1 MKRMKFTTL
10 AIALAMVIGAVI
22 ALDLVVEEG
31 LFDEAEGKILNVPG
45 SYSTI
50 QDAIDDAD
58 PGDTVLVGNGT
69 YNESLSIG
77 KSLILKGNSTNFVKI
92 ISYGSGDVLTVT
104 SDDVMISKMTFE
116 HRGLIGKGSCIH
128 VQGVENVTI
137 NSVKTF
143 SATFSGINLDEAEL
157 CELTDIESWNNTYGI
172 YMKDSDE
179 NKIHMSHIHDNTHT
193 GLLMEGGSDNN
204 TIYDNHLRTNEM
216 NAIWSIIHNT
226 WQIGNIIRNCSI
238 NYSRNTGI
246 MIGGNNSEWVIEEN
260 QFNDTNGVYT
270 LNSTGLRFNS
280 NVMTN
285 LSYDGI
291 LLDTCVDC
299 EVGDNWIS
307 GPGIGITIFDCKNL
321 DVHHNHIEENSVG
334 MDILGPDSAD
344 IEIRNNTIKDQT
356 DDGIF
361 IWSNARS
368 VNVISN
374 VIENATSGIN
384 ISRSEVIFVED
395 NTINDT
401 REGILL
407 THVEDSV
414 MIKNSIS
421 NSSMGFNTDNVTG
434 SLLVENHLSE
444 CDIGLEIRDSK
455 LSSIIN
461 NEIMGGRIGISTF
474 NLVDANIWENRISG
488 ADDTGIYVVG
498 PFAAS
503 MLEIIDN
510 HLMSNNAGIRIRNGT
525 IMLVA
530 SNTIEKSSS
539 FGLDLEARTTEI
551 DVNGNVFMDNNPGG
565 DQANDDGLSNTWYL
579 PWPAGGNFW
588 SDYEGRDIYRGPFQD
603 TPGMD
608 GIGDEPHPIGGLSGS
623 EDLYPLVNPSGEYPQ
638 GDILITS
645 HVHGEHVNGMEL
657 VEAQVTLMSVN
668 SVIWTVNGVQVGVD
682 TSYPYQAILDTTLFP
697 DGTRLNITAEADN
710 PSGDNPEDMVQVIV
724 NNEEMTGPFI
734 DVSTE
739 RDDYHPDQLG
749 TAHIRTNMLTPFA
762 KEVRIHLKLDTP
774 NGEVLF
780 ISDEIYMMADHW
792 SLPFPVPSDA
802 VTGEWTLNVSVFGH
816 AGEAILW
823 FAQGSFNFRVT
834 GDNTHDMI
842 TAMQETLDILDLQ
855 NASLN
860 QIMSMLSEMWM
871 DLDYMNGTSQDYFH
885 MILDKLNMVEYNLTV
900 KLEGLNS
907 SMREYLDSRLT
918 EITDELNRISNE
930 INLNIST
937 IGEGV
942 DSIGVMLEECC
953 NSTANMI
960 FELNSSINQHMEEM
974 QTEIEDAID
983 SCCSSLQ
990 GLYSFI
996 SEMEGNLTS
1005 ANMDVMH
1012 RLDDLENLMVNLSN
1026 STINEI
1032 RSGVEDLMEYLLLL
1046 NTTEATRHAQSL
1058 SEVLDELDQVNGS
1071 LSDHIQDIDFALE
1084 ALSQLSGIV
1093 EELDTL
1099 EAEVESTQGD
1109 VEDGN
1114 DQNTMLLIALIIGAI
1129 ISIILLVVLVVRTGK
1144 EYEALEET

>member
-1 MKRMKFTTL
+1 MERMKFTTL

-128 VQGVENVTI
+128 VNQAENITI
-137 NSVKTF
+137 SSVKAY
-143 SATFSGINLDEAEL
+143 SATYSGIHLNGADL
-157 CELTDIESWNNTYGI
+157 CRVSDVESWNNTYGLRI
-172 YMKDSDE
+172 NDSDDNE
-179 NKIHMSHIHDNTHT
+179 IHMCHIHDNSRT

-204 TIYDNHLRTNEM
+204 SIHDNHLKTNEM

-238 NYSRNTGI
+238 NYSKNTAI
-246 MIGGNNSEWVIEEN
+246 MIGGNNSEWVIEGN

-270 LNSTGLRFNS
+270 LNSTGLKFNS
-280 NVMTN
+280 NVMRN
-285 LSYDGI
+285 LTYDGI
-291 LLDTCVDC
+291 LLEMCVDC
-299 EVGDNWIS
+299 EVGDNSIS
-307 GPGIGITIFDCKNL
+307 GPNVGITMWDCENI
-321 DVHHNHIEENSVG
+321 DVHHNHIDDNTVG
-334 MDILGPDSAD
+334 IDLLGPNSSD
-344 IEIRNNTIKDQT
+344 IDIRNNTIKDQT

-361 IWSNARS
+361 MWSNARS
-368 VNVISN
+368 VNVMSN
-374 VIENATSGIN
+374 RIENATSGIN
-384 ISRSEVIFVED
+384 ITDSSEIFVED
-395 NTINDT
+395 NRIDDT

-407 THVEDSV
+407 SHVNDSV

-421 NSSMGFNTDNVTG
+421 NSTTGFNTDNVTG
-434 SLLVENHLSE
+434 TFFVDNYVTE
-444 CDIGLEIRDSK
+444 CDIGLEIRDSGS
-455 LSSIIN
+455 SSIIN
-461 NEIMGGRIGISTF
+461 NEIMGGKVGISTF
-474 NLVDANIWENRISG
+474 NLVDSNIRENRIRG
-488 ADDTGIYVVG
+488 ADDVGIYVVG
-498 PFAAS
+498 PFEAS
-503 MLEIIDN
+503 RLEISEN
-510 HLMSNNAGIRIRNGT
+510 HLVSNNAGIRIRNGT
-525 IMLVA
+525 IMLLA
-530 SNTIEKSSS
+530 QNTIESSDS
-539 FGLDLEARTTEI
+539 FGLDLEARTTDI
-551 DVNGNVFMDNNPGG
+551 DVNGNVFMQNNPGG

-623 EDLYPLVNPSGEYPQ
+623 EDLYPLVNPSGEYPE

-645 HVHGEHVNGMEL
+645 HVRGQHVSGMEL

-697 DGTRLNITAEADN
+697 DGTHLNITAEADN
-710 PSGDNPEDMVQVIV
+710 PSGDNPEDMVRVIV

-739 RDDYHPDQLG
+739 RDDYHPDQMG

-802 VTGEWTLNVSVFGH
+802 ATGEWTLNVSVFGH

-834 GDNTHDMI
+834 GDNTHDML

-960 FELNSSINQHMEEM
+960 FELNSSVNQHMEEM

-1005 ANMDVMH
+1005 ANIDVMH
-1012 RLDDLENLMVNLSN
+1012 RLDDLGNLMVNLSN

-1058 SEVLDELDQVNGS
+1058 SEVLDELNQVNGS
-1071 LSDHIQDIDFALE
+1071 LSDHIQDIDSALE

-1114 DQNTMLLIALIIGAI
+1114 DQNTMLLIALIIGAV